1 MLQMFHLDV
10 SKVDQA
16 LHMLQWRQWSTNSG
30 QLQGFGS
37 YLMPSSYGTPRPLLF
52 SLSSPFPSLNLVV
65 AI

>member
-16 LHMLQWRQWSTNSG
+16 LHMLQWRWWPTNSG
-30 QLQGFGS
+30 LLQDFGS
-37 YLMPSSYGTPRPLLF
+37 YLMPSSHGTPRP
-52 SLSSPFPSLNLVV
+52 PFPSLNLVV